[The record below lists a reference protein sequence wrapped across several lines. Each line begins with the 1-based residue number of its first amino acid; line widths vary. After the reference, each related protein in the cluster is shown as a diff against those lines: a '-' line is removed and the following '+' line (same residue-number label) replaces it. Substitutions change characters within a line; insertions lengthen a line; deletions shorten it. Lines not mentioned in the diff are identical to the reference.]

1 MTSKAVVED
10 FVSQKKLAIA
20 GVSRSGGKFG
30 NAIFRELSAHGYRL
44 YPVHREAEILEG
56 VPACKDFNSLPEK
69 VGGVI
74 VVVPPAQA
82 EQVVREA
89 VAAGVPRVW
98 LQQGAESEAAIRF
111 CEEKGIPEVH
121 GECIMMFTRGGAF
134 PHNMHRWVWKLIGKL
149 PQ

>member
-44 YPVHREAEILEG
+44 YPVHPEAETLEG
-56 VPACKDFNSLPEK
+56 TPAFKDFNSLPEK

-111 CEEKGIPEVH
+111 CEEQGVPEVH
-121 GECIMMFTRGGAF
+121 GECIMMFTRGRAF